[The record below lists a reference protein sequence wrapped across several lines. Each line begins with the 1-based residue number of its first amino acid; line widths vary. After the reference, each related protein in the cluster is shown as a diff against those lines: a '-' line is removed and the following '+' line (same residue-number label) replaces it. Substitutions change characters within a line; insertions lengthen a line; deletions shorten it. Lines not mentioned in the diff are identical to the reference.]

1 MQYYTVNIIQNQCF
15 NITGNS
21 FQPQLNDEVHLNCGL
36 ETKWRMVNRE
46 VTDQFDRV
54 TSKIY
59 LYLTI

>member
-36 ETKWRMVNRE
+36 GTKWRMVNRE
-46 VTDQFDRV
+46 VTNQFDGV
-54 TSKIY
+54 TS
-59 LYLTI
+59 